1 MNDVTTPHRHPPAA
15 YFTEVVPGT
24 DTLRLAAAVV
34 TRGVPAPDARY
45 GGHRLSFE
53 VRMDPLLIFG
63 AVIAV
68 GAGAG
73 AYALTMRDLVRRGR
87 LHRQKE
93 RLLLAGQALTLADGR
108 VPCPECAEAV
118 LPQARKCPYCR
129 STIAG
134 RI

>member
-1 MNDVTTPHRHPPAA
+1 VNAL
-15 YFTEVVPGT
+15 VVF
-24 DTLRLAAAVV
+24 AAVI
-34 TRGVPAPDARY
+34 G
-45 GGHRLSFE
+45 L
-53 VRMDPLLIFG
+53 
-63 AVIAV
+63 

-87 LHRQKE
+87 LHRQRE
-93 RLLLAGQALTLADGR
+93 QLLLKGQSLTLPDGR

-129 STIAG
+129 SVIIG

>member
-1 MNDVTTPHRHPPAA
+1 
-15 YFTEVVPGT
+15 
-24 DTLRLAAAVV
+24 
-34 TRGVPAPDARY
+34 
-45 GGHRLSFE
+45 
-53 VRMDPLLIFG
+53 MDPFLLFG
-63 AVIAV
+63 AVVAV

-73 AYALTMRDLVRRGR
+73 AYALTMRDLIRRGR

-93 RLLLAGQALTLADGR
+93 RLLLAGEALTLADGR